1 MTQPNPI
8 ELLEQLRT
16 AKKVPEMANIVK
28 QLLNA
33 SGIFNYQGIGQELA
47 RLSVTAD
54 GDGFRKQ

>member
-16 AKKVPEMANIVK
+16 AKTVPEIAKTVA

-47 RLSVTAD
+47 RISVTS
-54 GDGFRKQ
+54 GMGRN